1 MAFGMGT
8 NQLPVPEVV
17 PCRLTTQ
24 FQFLIPGLGLNGCIR
39 ESMIHTLRVAKEESG
54 SIMAA
59 LSVFVT
65 EPTLDWLKH
74 AETMAKRSQTK
85 KFKNN
90 SAVWAPV
97 EFLLRTENLLNG
109 FHPSKI
115 TCDDLEKNK
124 IFSTTEGRKLLPLV
138 VSVVQGTDFT
148 DVGTKSDSVVIKR
161 KIENTKNLRASM
173 PKQGLSSD
181 QQVCSFPNFSV
192 LARNITSCIN
202 FNPG

>member
-8 NQLPVPEVV
+8 SQLPVPEVV

-39 ESMIHTLRVAKEESG
+39 ESMIHTLRVAKEESD

-85 KFKNN
+85 KLENN

-97 EFLLRTENLLNG
+97 EFLRRTENLLNG

-138 VSVVQGTDFT
+138 VSVVQGTDCPT
-148 DVGTKSDSVVIKR
+148 AVETKSDSVVNKR
-161 KIENTKNLRASM
+161 KIENTKGLRVNM

-181 QQVCSFPNFSV
+181 QQVWSFSV
-192 LARNITSCIN
+192 LAYNIT
-202 FNPG
+202 